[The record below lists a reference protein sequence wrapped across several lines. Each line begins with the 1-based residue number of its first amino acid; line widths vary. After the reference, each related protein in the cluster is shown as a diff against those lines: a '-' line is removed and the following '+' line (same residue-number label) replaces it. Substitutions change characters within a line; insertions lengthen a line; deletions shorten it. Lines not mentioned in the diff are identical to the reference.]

1 MAARHISN
9 GILFAALIA
18 ACSLS
23 STAQALVNQAV
34 VSNLGVD
41 GAGCGAPAAPCRTLQ
56 VAHNNV
62 VAGGEIDI
70 INSGD
75 FGPVIIT
82 KSVNIVND
90 TAGEA
95 SVAQAAAGGSAIT
108 INAGFSGVVHL
119 RGLNIDGRNSAAF
132 GVVISSAASV
142 DIVNCVARRFTNHG
156 IFHGASTGSKV
167 LIDRTI
173 VSENA
178 NGIVIRPTAS
188 TFVTISRSTIANN
201 SSFGL
206 YVNGALAPQVA
217 TVAVSV
223 VDSAAT
229 RNQQGF
235 HAVTGATQAATK
247 LALNN
252 VAASANAYGVVA
264 ATSSAISLAH
274 SQVSDNS
281 VSGAHRAG
289 GTILTLGDNS
299 FRLNA
304 ADVSGG
310 AMTAYSPK

>member
-1 MAARHISN
+1 MANSYCSHR
-9 GILFAALIA
+9 LFIATIA
-18 ACSLS
+18 ACAGAVAP
-23 STAQALVNQAV
+23 AQAMVNQAV
-34 VSNLGVD
+34 VSNAGVD
-41 GAGCGAPAAPCRTLQ
+41 SAACGAPTNPCRTLQ
-56 VAHNNV
+56 VAHNNT
-62 VAGGEIDI
+62 VAGGEVDI

-75 FGPVIIT
+75 FGPVAIT
-82 KSVNIVND
+82 KSISIVND

-95 SVAQAAAGGSAIT
+95 SVVQPAAGASAIS
-108 INAGFSGVVHL
+108 INTGPSGVVHL

-132 GVVISSAASV
+132 GVVISSAATV
-142 DIVNCVARRFTNHG
+142 DIVGCVARRFVNHG

-173 VSENA
+173 TSENA
-178 NGIVIRPTAS
+178 NGIVIRPTMS
-188 TFVTISRSTIANN
+188 TFVTITRSTMANN

-217 TVAVSV
+217 TVATSV

-235 HAVTGATQAATK
+235 HAVTGATQATTK

-252 VAASANAYGVVA
+252 VMASANAYGVVA
-264 ATSSAISLAH
+264 ATSSVISLAH
-274 SQVSDNS
+274 SLVSDNS

-289 GTILTLGDNS
+289 GTILSLGDNS

-310 AMTAYSPK
+310 ALTAYSPK